1 MPSTI
6 SWLDTTA
13 EQQRIAREMVSL
25 FMRSESRDELGVAQ
39 IRDVLSN
46 WLFPGTSVLQARAR
60 YFILIP
66 WCYQIAEERSRR
78 IQSKSIDQ
86 HVRDVQREMIVT
98 MKRDF
103 PSAAGLIG
111 KDAGASIKALP
122 RDLFWSGLVTFDIR
136 RSESY
141 VPPPPRHGEGE
152 ATELAIR
159 HPTMWDPDIPTRPV
173 AFPEEVPH
181 GLDMSPAEAQW
192 LSERMRTDRE
202 DTYLSY
208 LLTLDPEI
216 IEPASALWDVPVD
229 RHFPEREHA
238 ERFSWTMHGASLAYN
253 LLVARRYAANP
264 DLNAVD
270 GAGRVEHFEERIREW
285 AGTMSP
291 GTDPRSWNVDEFV
304 ADVTERNPRINSR
317 TWRFVREWLRLCTE
331 LGPES
336 AAMSEEAGDLIR
348 AREQRKGSKS
358 RLGGNIRMLES
369 WGGSS
374 GDGRLLFRW
383 PVIKQLLLD
392 INGGHGTQEVTR
404 ADA

>member
-6 SWLDTTA
+6 GWLDTTA
-13 EQQRIAREMVSL
+13 EQQRVAREMVSL
-25 FMRSESRDELGVAQ
+25 FMMSETRDELGVAQ

-60 YFILIP
+60 YFVLIP
-66 WCYQIAEERSRR
+66 WCYQVAEERARR
-78 IQSKSIDQ
+78 IRSRSLDQ

-103 PSAAGLIG
+103 PTAPGLIG

-122 RDLFWSGLVTFDIR
+122 RDLFWSGLVTFGIR
-136 RSESY
+136 RSEVY
-141 VPPPPRHGEGE
+141 VPPPPRHGDGE
-152 ATELAIR
+152 VTELATR
-159 HPTMWDPDIPTRPV
+159 HPTMWDPDLPTRPDS
-173 AFPEEVPH
+173 FPHEVPH
-181 GLDMSPAEAQW
+181 GLDMSPDEAQW

-202 DTYLSY
+202 DSYLTH
-208 LLTLDPEI
+208 LLTL
-216 IEPASALWDVPVD
+216 EPQLVELAPQPWDVPVD
-229 RHFPEREHA
+229 LRFRERDHA
-238 ERFSWTMHGASLAYN
+238 ERFSWVMQGAALVYN
-253 LLVARRYAANP
+253 LLVAQRYAANP

-270 GAGRVEHFEERIREW
+270 GHQRVEHFEGRIREW

-291 GTDPRSWNVDEFV
+291 STDPRKWNVDEFV
-304 ADVTERNPRINSR
+304 AAITERNPRINSR
-317 TWRFVREWLRLCTE
+317 TWRFVREWIHLCTE
-331 LGPES
+331 LGPDTAAFS
-336 AAMSEEAGDLIR
+336 AEAAELIR

-358 RLGGNIRMLES
+358 RLGGNIRMLEA

-392 INGGHGTQEVTR
+392 INAGQGAPEVAH